1 MKNKKITEYS
11 ESSRSLLAVL
21 DDIGRVVVKNC
32 TVIISDKEYHKYILV
47 VKEILQV
54 SSVFK
59 ENTKIYLIGAQTF
72 PKKDIHVC
80 ISLDDIYQLYVM
92 RYYPETERDSVNNDE
107 KRKSYILKDSA
118 GDKVIKDDPVLIYT
132 SEGNILLENIIKL
145 TNYYSDL
152 SDFTTT
158 KEYIIGDE
166 LQRTSFGYKKV
177 TKRIALDDI
186 KHIFLIY
193 PDERK
198 HDFYKTGCLF

>member
-1 MKNKKITEYS
+1 MKNKKITERS
-11 ESSRSLLAVL
+11 GSSRPLLAIL

-32 TVIISDKEYHKYILV
+32 TVIISDKEHHKYILV

-59 ENTKIYLIGAQTF
+59 ENAKIYLIGEQTF
-72 PKKDIHVC
+72 PKNDVHVS

-92 RYYPETERDSVNNDE
+92 RYYPETERDSINNDE

-118 GDKVIKDDPVLIYT
+118 GDKVIKGDPVLIYT
-132 SEGNILLENIIKL
+132 SEGNILLENVTKL
-145 TNYYSDL
+145 TSYYSNL
-152 SDFTTT
+152 SGFTTT

-166 LQRTSFGYKKV
+166 LQRASFGYKKV
-177 TKRIALDDI
+177 TKRIRLDDI

-198 HDFYKTGCLF
+198 HDFL